1 MNFEEAFSLCNY
13 DQKIKDDFLLFFK
26 TNFDFINPKINLFLF
41 PQKDY
46 INIFLLQTII
56 KSKFNN
62 KDYDISILIYFPQN
76 FPKIQP
82 KIFLEKIG
90 KVKINPVC
98 EFYINVNNLEI
109 NYDLIIDNIENKN
122 INFLIYVLNEIEN
135 QFYIAFPIFKNSE
148 NEKNK
153 ITGNE
158 CVIDKNICINIDI
171 NNCDNI
177 NLSTIGKINE
187 NDDNNNI
194 ITNETNFRNAIPFDI
209 KNVNQFIDINKIN
222 LNDNNINNNNIQN
235 NINNNLIKNDNNNN
249 NIKNNINN
257 NLIKNNNKNNL
268 IKKKSNDNI
277 QNINNINN
285 NNIKNN
291 NNLIKNDNN
300 NNNIK
305 NNNNNLIKNN
315 NNNNIQNNNINFQ
328 NYYYKN
334 IIPQYNEN
342 QIKLQL
348 KNLIKSKVFK
358 NINNIKKN
366 NLNIKNQFEKI
377 KYNLISD
384 KNTLEIILE
393 RANFIENTVKNLNFE
408 ISNINYVPTP
418 KININ
423 FNNLESFLII
433 NNKKNYINYAKIN
446 SSNELII
453 IIKKCFEKK
462 IIDFKTAYDFIR
474 QQSRINFF
482 LEFGKFLINK

>member
-26 TNFDFINPKINLFLF
+26 TNFDFNNPKINLFLF

-90 KVKINPVC
+90 NVKINPVC

-109 NYDLIIDNIENKN
+109 NYDLIIDNDENKN

-249 NIKNNINN
+249 NIKNNNNN

-291 NNLIKNDNN
+291 NNLIKNYNN
-300 NNNIK
+300 INNIK